1 MPIYEYKCSACGHI
15 FEILTTSSSNKEE
28 VLQCRNCQSAKVN
41 KILSVGSLRRGSG
54 KTLPV
59 AAPAGCG
66 KKSGFS

>member
-1 MPIYEYKCSACGHI
+1 MPIYEYKCAACGHI
-15 FEILTTSSSNKEE
+15 FEILTTSDSKDEA
-28 VLQCRNCQSAKVN
+28 VQCSNCQSVKVN